1 MYLSIL
7 VLPLLGSF
15 VSGFMGRKIGVTG
28 AHIITC
34 TCLILSS
41 ILASIAF
48 YEVGF
53 CGSPVS
59 IYLTSWIDS
68 EFMSISWEFQFDQL
82 TVSMLI
88 PVLYISSLIHIFST
102 DYMAEDPHNQRFFS
116 YLSLFTFFML
126 VLVSGANF
134 FVMFIGWEGIGV
146 VSYLLINFWF
156 TRIQANKAAILA
168 FTMNRVGDMGLS
180 IGFFAILGIFGSL
193 EFTTIF
199 SLVPLMN
206 ETGITIIGLLLLMGA
221 MAKSAQIPLHSW
233 LPGSMEGLKA
243 LNNLF
248 LFLFL
253 TFCISY
259 FDFLW
264 SSSNFIES
272 MAYDIKYLSI
282 LPIINSIPNSILHT
296 ITGNMLGDGSI
307 SLSKFNKGAGKY
319 SMTMDVYSLNYL
331 HHLNDNIYSKITN
344 TNLYAYPNI
353 LLPQHRGKEITQYH
367 FKTKTHPLFTT
378 LHSLWYKW
386 DNEKNKFIKFVPLNI
401 SEMFSEISLAYWI
414 MDDGYFDSYGR
425 TKTVLLCTE
434 SFSKEECIILQ
445 SLLEK
450 LNIKSTLKIRDK
462 INNRYRIRISKTSMD
477 RVISLVKPYM
487 HKDFLYKLGI

>member
-15 VSGFMGRKIGVTG
+15 VSGFLGRKIGVTG

-180 IGFFAILGIFGSL
+180 IGFFAILALFGSL
-193 EFTTIF
+193 EFTTVF

-243 LNNLF
+243 LNIIF
-248 LFLFL
+248 LLL
-253 TFCISY
+253 TFCIIY
-259 FDFLW
+259 FYNSW

-272 MAYDIKYLSI
+272 MAYYIKYLSI
-282 LPIINSIPNSILHT
+282 LPIIN
-296 ITGNMLGDGSI
+296 
-307 SLSKFNKGAGKY
+307 
-319 SMTMDVYSLNYL
+319 
-331 HHLNDNIYSKITN
+331 
-344 TNLYAYPNI
+344 
-353 LLPQHRGKEITQYH
+353 
-367 FKTKTHPLFTT
+367 
-378 LHSLWYKW
+378 
-386 DNEKNKFIKFVPLNI
+386 
-401 SEMFSEISLAYWI
+401 
-414 MDDGYFDSYGR
+414 
-425 TKTVLLCTE
+425 
-434 SFSKEECIILQ
+434 
-445 SLLEK
+445 
-450 LNIKSTLKIRDK
+450 
-462 INNRYRIRISKTSMD
+462 
-477 RVISLVKPYM
+477 
-487 HKDFLYKLGI
+487 